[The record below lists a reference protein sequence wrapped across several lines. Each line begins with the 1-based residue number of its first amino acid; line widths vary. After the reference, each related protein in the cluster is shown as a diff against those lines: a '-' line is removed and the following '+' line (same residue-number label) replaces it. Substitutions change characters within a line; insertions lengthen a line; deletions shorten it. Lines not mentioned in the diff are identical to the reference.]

1 MEALD
6 SSLTVKN
13 DVAATM
19 CVAHRANAAG
29 KEDSANNSLDPVDN
43 ANTVKGSKDKDVRD
57 NAESADTVAAE
68 DSADAADVID
78 SRGVEIDDIMDSMDQ
93 GAKDNSNGCESDG
106 DSTNEES
113 CLEAMTS
120 DGQDYYLR
128 LGDTPRRRSALRLSR
143 IIARKQLLRRL
154 SQEIEAKEACDWL
167 RAAGFPQYAQ
177 LYADSQFPVDISS
190 VKRDH
195 DFLDRDLVEPLC
207 RRLNTLNKCASMKLD
222 VSHPKKKGDDSDEDD
237 PLAISKRWTFEWS
250 SRRWSRLQDF
260 LLDSATEI
268 SPTGPGEGLLRSTM
282 SIESVLTDLSE
293 QEITEIS
300 SLHSEDSAS
309 AMPDSISMASLSAS
323 YHPPRD
329 LPHYNSLPMK
339 SSRHGQGGRSKA
351 KDFLRRMEIMRTW
364 GPSTKR
370 KGSNRRA
377 PLVIGEPVLQGEEPH
392 ALQMLQCTPISQLE
406 HNHQTDG
413 DTSSVSLTNDCKDQS
428 TGSPIS
434 ETVAP
439 NAKEPVCAKHRT
451 ASKRSSMY
459 LEDIELLSQGK
470 RTEGQSQFGRNQFHS
485 YENLLV
491 HIPKDHKPGTF
502 PKALSIESLAP
513 FPGDGQCGPQTRA
526 QTSPPNNGPGE
537 PWSSNPLSKPP
548 CPGAPRG
555 SRVSVYDNVPGSH
568 LYASTGDLMDLEK
581 EDNLFPHLDDIIQH
595 VSGLQQIVDHWSR
608 SVLPEDETGEGEE
621 EGEGRTTT
629 SEGERDGVFL
639 VDNDSTGTSRER
651 RDSGVGA
658 SLTRPRLR
666 WPSFR
671 SSDHLKQPASS
682 LQISSQSAGQLSLLQ
697 KFSLLRLTAIMEKY
711 SMSNKHGW
719 TWSVPKFM
727 KRMKV
732 PDYKEKS
739 VFGVPLIIHV
749 QRCGFP
755 LPLCLQQAHSHLRTH
770 CLDQVGL
777 FRKSGVKS
785 RIQAL
790 RQQCELSPDY
800 VSYEDQSAYD
810 VADMVKQFFRDL
822 PEPLLTSK
830 LGETFLHIYQY
841 VPKEQRL
848 QAVRAAIL
856 LMPDENREVLQALLY
871 FLRDVTL
878 LVEENQMTPMNL
890 AVCLGPSLFHLSIL
904 KNESLS
910 PRSIQR
916 KYTTGRPDQ
925 KDLSENLAATQG
937 LCHMITECQCLF
949 QITEEMVTQ
958 SRNSYM
964 EAELMVPPLDELC
977 KAHEEEV
984 DEDEEEEDEEGSYH
998 THLERL
1004 IQNLLEEAKE
1014 KSKGWVSRSTT
1025 DHTELAFKKVGDGN
1039 PLRRWRVCVEVSATP
1054 DEVLQRLLRERPQWQ
1069 TDLQQEKVLEMLD
1082 KQTDV
1087 YQYSYYNMAPQP
1099 SCDYV
1104 VLRSWRTDLYK
1115 GSCALVCVSIEHDD
1129 SPSTGAV
1136 RGVVLESQYLLEP
1149 CVTGRTRLTHISRVD
1164 LRGRS
1169 PEWYNKAFGHLC
1181 VNEAQRI
1188 RSSFQSP
1195 DQTSPEAKS

>member
-1 MEALD
+1 MYQTVSLAELQEAGQH
-6 SSLTVKN
+6 SL
-13 DVAATM
+13 
-19 CVAHRANAAG
+19 
-29 KEDSANNSLDPVDN
+29 
-43 ANTVKGSKDKDVRD
+43 
-57 NAESADTVAAE
+57 
-68 DSADAADVID
+68 
-78 SRGVEIDDIMDSMDQ
+78 SR
-93 GAKDNSNGCESDG
+93 
-106 DSTNEES
+106 T
-113 CLEAMTS
+113 CLEAMTP

-128 LGDTPRRRSALRLSR
+128 LGVTPQRRSALRLSR
-143 IIARKQLLRRL
+143 IIARQQLLRRL
-154 SQEIEAKEACDWL
+154 AQEIEAKEACDWL

-177 LYADSQFPVDISS
+177 LYEDSQFPIDISS

-222 VSHPKKKGDDSDEDD
+222 VSHPKKKSDDSDEDD
-237 PLAISKRWTFEWS
+237 PLAISKRWTFEWN

-260 LLDSATEI
+260 LLDSTTES
-268 SPTGPGEGLLRSTM
+268 SPTGQGEGLHSTV
-282 SIESVLTDLSE
+282 SSESVLTDLSE

-323 YHPPRD
+323 YQPPRD
-329 LPHYNSLPMK
+329 LPHYNSLPIK

-351 KDFLRRMEIMRTW
+351 KEFLRRMELMRTW
-364 GPSTKR
+364 GPSTRR
-370 KGSNRRA
+370 KSSNRRP
-377 PLVIGEPVLQGEEPH
+377 PLVISGPVLQGEEPQ
-392 ALQMLQCTPISQLE
+392 ALQIKDCEDLSMM
-406 HNHQTDG
+406 
-413 DTSSVSLTNDCKDQS
+413 SVSPSK
-428 TGSPIS
+428 
-434 ETVAP
+434 ETAVP
-439 NAKEPVCAKHRT
+439 SVKEPVCTKPRT

-459 LEDIELLSQGK
+459 LEDMELPSQGK

-485 YENLLV
+485 YENLLI

-513 FPGDGQCGPQTRA
+513 SPGDRNNTSQTHA
-526 QTSPPNNGPGE
+526 QTSPPGNGLGE
-537 PWSSNPLSKPP
+537 PWSGKPLSKP

-568 LYASTGDLMDLEK
+568 LYASTGDLLDLEK

-608 SVLPEDETGEGEE
+608 SVLPEGDTAEGED
-621 EGEGRTTT
+621 EGEGRTTP
-629 SEGERDGVFL
+629 SEGERDGVSL
-639 VDNDSTGTSRER
+639 NDTDSTGTSRER

-671 SSDHLKQPASS
+671 TSDHLNQPASS

-719 TWSVPKFM
+719 TCLCAKTTPSLSVPKFM

-739 VFGVPLIIHV
+739 VFGVPLIVHV

-755 LPLCLQQAHSHLRTH
+755 LPLCLQQALSHLRTH

-790 RQQCELSPDY
+790 RQQCELSPDC

-856 LMPDENREVLQALLY
+856 LMPDENREVLQTLLY
-871 FLRDVTL
+871 FLRDVTS

-904 KNESLS
+904 KNETLS

-925 KDLSENLAATQG
+925 KDLNENLAATQG
-937 LCHMITECQCLF
+937 LAHMITECQRLF
-949 QITEEMVTQ
+949 QIPEEMVTQ

-998 THLERL
+998 AHLERL
-1004 IQNLLEEAKE
+1004 IQALLKEAKD
-1014 KSKGWVSRSTT
+1014 KSKGWVSRSST

-1039 PLRRWRVCVEVSATP
+1039 PLRRWRVCIEVSATP
-1054 DEVLQRLLRERPQWQ
+1054 TEVLQRLLKERPLWQ
-1069 TDLQQEKVLEMLD
+1069 SELQQEKILETLD

-1087 YQYSYYNMAPQP
+1087 YQYSCCNMAPQP

-1104 VLRSWRTDLYK
+1104 VLRSWRTDLCK
-1115 GSCALVCVSIEHDD
+1115 GSCALVCVSVEHDD
-1129 SPSTGAV
+1129 SPRMGAV

-1149 CVTGRTRLTHISRVD
+1149 SGTGRTRLTHISRVD

-1169 PEWYNKAFGHLC
+1169 PEWYNRAFGHLC
-1181 VNEAQRI
+1181 VSEAQRI
-1188 RSSFQSP
+1188 RSSFLP
-1195 DQTSPEAKS
+1195 LDQTSPEAKS

>member
-1 MEALD
+1 MR
-6 SSLTVKN
+6 T
-13 DVAATM
+13 
-19 CVAHRANAAG
+19 
-29 KEDSANNSLDPVDN
+29 
-43 ANTVKGSKDKDVRD
+43 SK
-57 NAESADTVAAE
+57 
-68 DSADAADVID
+68 
-78 SRGVEIDDIMDSMDQ
+78 
-93 GAKDNSNGCESDG
+93 
-106 DSTNEES
+106 
-113 CLEAMTS
+113 
-120 DGQDYYLR
+120 
-128 LGDTPRRRSALRLSR
+128 
-143 IIARKQLLRRL
+143 
-154 SQEIEAKEACDWL
+154 IEAKEACDWL

-177 LYADSQFPVDISS
+177 LYEDSQFPIDILS

-222 VSHPKKKGDDSDEDD
+222 VNHPKKKADDSDEDD
-237 PLAISKRWTFEWS
+237 PLAISKRWTFECS
-250 SRRWSRLQDF
+250 SRRWSRLQDIHF
-260 LLDSATEI
+260 LLDSTNES
-268 SPTGPGEGLLRSTM
+268 SPTGPGEGLHSTV
-282 SIESVLTDLSE
+282 SSESVLTDLSE

-309 AMPDSISMASLSAS
+309 AMPDSVSMASLSAS
-323 YHPPRD
+323 YQPPRD
-329 LPHYNSLPMK
+329 LPHYNSLPIK
-339 SSRHGQGGRSKA
+339 SGRHGQGGRNRA
-351 KDFLRRMEIMRTW
+351 KEFLRRMEMMRTW
-364 GPSTKR
+364 GPSTRR
-370 KGSNRRA
+370 KGSGRRP
-377 PLVIGEPVLQGEEPH
+377 PLVISGPVLQGEEPQ

-406 HNHQTDG
+406 NSPKHNHQSDG
-413 DTSSVSLTNDCKDQS
+413 STSPISHGDNCKDQPEVS
-428 TGSPIS
+428 ESPGSDSVTPS
-434 ETVAP
+434 V
-439 NAKEPVCAKHRT
+439 KEHLCKKPRP
-451 ASKRSSMY
+451 ASKRGSVY
-459 LEDIELLSQGK
+459 LEDMELPSQGK
-470 RTEGQSQFGRNQFHS
+470 RTEGQSQFGRSQFRS

-513 FPGDGQCGPQTRA
+513 SPTDRHGEPQTHA
-526 QTSPPNNGPGE
+526 KTSAHGPGPSE
-537 PWSSNPLSKPP
+537 PWLGKPPSKPP
-548 CPGAPRG
+548 CPRAPRG

-568 LYASTGDLMDLEK
+568 LYASTGDLLDLER

-608 SVLPEDETGEGEE
+608 SVLPEGGAGPGEGEE
-621 EGEGRTTT
+621 DVEGEGRTTP
-629 SEGERDGVFL
+629 SEGERDGVSL
-639 VDNDSTGTSRER
+639 NDTDSTGTGRER

-671 SSDHLKQPASS
+671 MSDSLSQSASS

-739 VFGVPLIIHV
+739 VFGVPLIVHV

-755 LPLCLQQAHSHLRTH
+755 LPPCLQQALSHLRTH

-790 RQQCELSPDY
+790 RQQCELSPDC

-856 LMPDENREVLQALLY
+856 LMSDENREALQSLLY
-871 FLRDVTL
+871 FLRDVTS

-890 AVCLGPSLFHLSIL
+890 AVCLGPSLFHLNIL
-904 KNESLS
+904 KNETLS

-937 LCHMITECQCLF
+937 LAHMITECQYLF
-949 QITEEMVTQ
+949 QVPEEMVTQ

-964 EAELMVPPLDELC
+964 EAELLAPPLDELC
-977 KAHEEEV
+977 KVHEEEV
-984 DEDEEEEDEEGSYH
+984 VDEEEEDEEEEGSYH
-998 THLERL
+998 AHLEGL
-1004 IQNLLEEAKE
+1004 VQGLLREAKD
-1014 KSKGWVSRSTT
+1014 KSKGWVSRSNA
-1025 DHTELAFKKVGDGN
+1025 DHTELASKKVGDGN
-1039 PLRRWRVCVEVSATP
+1039 PLRRWRVCVEVSAP
-1054 DEVLQRLLRERPQWQ
+1054 PSEVLQRLLKDRPLWQ
-1069 TDLQQEKVLEMLD
+1069 SDVQQEKVLETLD

-1087 YQYSYYNMAPQP
+1087 YQYCCRTMAPQP
-1099 SCDYV
+1099 SIDFV
-1104 VLRSWRTDLYK
+1104 VLRSWRTDLCK
-1115 GSCALVCVSIEHDD
+1115 GSCALVCVSVEHED
-1129 SPSTGAV
+1129 SPRLGAV
-1136 RGVVLESQYLLEP
+1136 RGVVLESQYFLEP
-1149 CVTGRTRLTHISRVD
+1149 CGTGKTRLTHLCRVD

-1188 RSSFQSP
+1188 RSSFHP
-1195 DQTSPEAKS
+1195 ADQTSPDAKN

>member
-1 MEALD
+1 M
-6 SSLTVKN
+6 
-13 DVAATM
+13 
-19 CVAHRANAAG
+19 RA
-29 KEDSANNSLDPVDN
+29 
-43 ANTVKGSKDKDVRD
+43 SK
-57 NAESADTVAAE
+57 
-68 DSADAADVID
+68 
-78 SRGVEIDDIMDSMDQ
+78 
-93 GAKDNSNGCESDG
+93 
-106 DSTNEES
+106 
-113 CLEAMTS
+113 
-120 DGQDYYLR
+120 
-128 LGDTPRRRSALRLSR
+128 
-143 IIARKQLLRRL
+143 
-154 SQEIEAKEACDWL
+154 IEAKEACDWL

-177 LYADSQFPVDISS
+177 LYEDSQFPINISA

-222 VSHPKKKGDDSDEDD
+222 VSHPKKKSDDSDEDD

-260 LLDSATEI
+260 LLDSTNES
-268 SPTGPGEGLLRSTM
+268 SPTGPGEGLRSTV
-282 SIESVLTDLSE
+282 SSESVLTDLSE

-323 YHPPRD
+323 YHPPRE
-329 LPHYNSLPMK
+329 LPHYNSLPIK
-339 SSRHGQGGRSKA
+339 SSRHGQGGRNKA
-351 KDFLRRMEIMRTW
+351 KEFLRKMELMRTW

-370 KGSNRRA
+370 KSSNRRP
-377 PLVIGEPVLQGEEPH
+377 PLVISEPVLQGEEPH
-392 ALQMLQCTPISQLE
+392 ALQMLHCTPISQLE
-406 HNHQTDG
+406 HSPKHNHQTDG
-413 DTSSVSLTNDCKDQS
+413 AS
-428 TGSPIS
+428 IS
-434 ETVAP
+434 ETRKEQITL
-439 NAKEPVCAKHRT
+439 NASPSEETAVLGVQEPACTKPRA

-459 LEDIELLSQGK
+459 LEDMELPSQGK
-470 RTEGQSQFGRNQFHS
+470 RTEGQSQFGRNQFRS
-485 YENLLV
+485 YENLLIHV
-491 HIPKDHKPGTF
+491 PKDHKPGTF

-513 FPGDGQCGPQTRA
+513 
-526 QTSPPNNGPGE
+526 SPSDRNNNPHSHNHISPTENGLGE
-537 PWSSNPLSKPP
+537 PLSKPA

-568 LYASTGDLMDLEK
+568 LYASTGDLLDFEK
-581 EDNLFPHLDDIIQH
+581 EDNLFPHLDDILQH

-608 SVLPEDETGEGEE
+608 SVLPEGDNGEGEE
-621 EGEGRTTT
+621 EGEGMTTP
-629 SEGERDGVFL
+629 SEGERDGVSL
-639 VDNDSTGTSRER
+639 IDTDSTGTCRER

-671 SSDHLKQPASS
+671 TSDHLNQPASS
-682 LQISSQSAGQLSLLQ
+682 LHISSQSAGQLSLLQ

-739 VFGVPLIIHV
+739 VFGVPLIVHV

-755 LPLCLQQAHSHLRTH
+755 LPLCLQQALSHLRTY

-790 RQQCELSPDY
+790 RQQCELSPDS
-800 VSYEDQSAYD
+800 VNYEDQSAYD

-856 LMPDENREVLQALLY
+856 LMPDENREVLQTLLY
-871 FLRDVTL
+871 FLRDVTS

-904 KNESLS
+904 KNETLS

-916 KYTTGRPDQ
+916 KYATGRPDQ

-937 LCHMITECQCLF
+937 LAHMIIECQHLF
-949 QITEEMVTQ
+949 QTLFTLLNVKTGLPEQIYCDTPPPVVAQIPEEMVTQ
-958 SRNSYM
+958 SRNSYT
-964 EAELMVPPLDELC
+964 EAALMVPPLDELC
-977 KAHEEEV
+977 KVQEEEDV
-984 DEDEEEEDEEGSYH
+984 DEEVEEEEEDASYNAHIEG
-998 THLERL
+998 L
-1004 IQNLLEEAKE
+1004 IQNLLKE
-1014 KSKGWVSRSTT
+1014 SKDKSKGWVSRSSS
-1025 DHTELAFKKVGDGN
+1025 DNTELAFKKVGDGN
-1039 PLRRWRVCVEVSATP
+1039 PLRRWRVSLEVSAAPT
-1054 DEVLQRLLRERPQWQ
+1054 EVLQRLLKERSLWQ
-1069 TDLQQEKVLEMLD
+1069 TELQQEKVLETLD

-1087 YQYSYYNMAPQP
+1087 YHYSCCNMAPQP

-1104 VLRSWRTDLYK
+1104 VLRSWRTDLCK
-1115 GSCALVCVSIEHDD
+1115 ESCALVCVSIEHDD
-1129 SPSTGAV
+1129 SPCVGAV

-1149 CVTGRTRLTHISRVD
+1149 SGTGKTKVTHISRVD

-1188 RSSFQSP
+1188 RSSFLP
-1195 DQTSPEAKS
+1195 ADQSPEAKT

>member
-1 MEALD
+1 MDRVDAASAAGTEGAVNSRLD
-6 SSLTVKN
+6 S
-13 DVAATM
+13 
-19 CVAHRANAAG
+19 
-29 KEDSANNSLDPVDN
+29 VDD
-43 ANTVKGSKDKDVRD
+43 ANTVGAGKDKDVIGAVVYGKMKYPTSASVAGRVD
-57 NAESADTVAAE
+57 ETPSAEE
-68 DSADAADVID
+68 DSVDSGDDVFVD
-78 SRGVEIDDIMDSMDQ
+78 NVDQ
-93 GAKDNSNGCESDG
+93 SAKGSSNDGESDG
-106 DSTNEES
+106 DSTNEGT
-113 CLEAMTS
+113 CLEAMTP
-120 DGQDYYLR
+120 DGQDHYLR
-128 LGDTPRRRSALRLSR
+128 LGDSPRRRSALRLSR
-143 IIARKQLLRRL
+143 IIARQLLLRRL
-154 SQEIEAKEACDWL
+154 AQEIEAKEACDWL

-177 LYADSQFPVDISS
+177 LYEDSQFPIDISS

-222 VSHPKKKGDDSDEDD
+222 VSHPRKKGDDSDEDD

-260 LLDSATEI
+260 LLDSTCES
-268 SPTGPGEGLLRSTM
+268 SPTGQGEGLRSTV
-282 SIESVLTDLSE
+282 SSESVLTDLSE
-293 QEITEIS
+293 QEIAEIS
-300 SLHSEDSAS
+300 SLHSEDSTL

-323 YHPPRD
+323 YQPPRD
-329 LPHYNSLPMK
+329 LPHYNSLPIK
-339 SSRHGQGGRSKA
+339 SSRQGQGGRSKA
-351 KDFLRRMEIMRTW
+351 KEFLRRMEVMRTW
-364 GPSTKR
+364 GPSTRR
-370 KGSNRRA
+370 KSSSRRP
-377 PLVIGEPVLQGEEPH
+377 PLVISGPVLQGEEPQ
-392 ALQMLQCTPISQLE
+392 ALQVLQCTPINQLE
-406 HNHQTDG
+406 LSPKQNHQTDG
-413 DTSSVSLTNDCKDQS
+413 DTSALTIAGDCKDQS
-428 TGSPIS
+428 TESVSPS
-434 ETVAP
+434 GEVVVPDKMEAGP
-439 NAKEPVCAKHRT
+439 MKPRT

-459 LEDIELLSQGK
+459 LEDMELPSQGK
-470 RTEGQSQFGRNQFHS
+470 RTDGQSHFGRNQFHS
-485 YENLLV
+485 YENLLI

-513 FPGDGQCGPQTRA
+513 SPGDSNNGNQTQA
-526 QTSPPNNGPGE
+526 HSFPPNNNGQGE
-537 PWSSNPLSKPP
+537 PWSDKPLSKPP

-568 LYASTGDLMDLEK
+568 LYASTGDLLDLEK

-608 SVLPEDETGEGEE
+608 SVLPEGEMTAEGGEE
-621 EGEGRTTT
+621 EGEGRTTP
-629 SEGERDGVFL
+629 SEGERDGVSL
-639 VDNDSTGTSRER
+639 NDTDSTGTSRER

-671 SSDHLKQPASS
+671 TSDHLNQPASS

-727 KRMKV
+727 KRIKV

-739 VFGVPLIIHV
+739 VFGVPLIVHV

-755 LPLCLQQAHSHLRTH
+755 LPVCLQQAFSHLRAH

-790 RQQCELSPDY
+790 RQQCELSPDA

-856 LMPDENREVLQALLY
+856 LMPDENREVLQMLLY
-871 FLRDVTL
+871 FLRDVTS

-904 KNESLS
+904 KNDALS

-925 KDLSENLAATQG
+925 KDLNENLAATQG
-937 LCHMITECQCLF
+937 LAHMITECQHLF
-949 QITEEMVTQ
+949 QIPEEMVTQ

-977 KAHEEEV
+977 KSHEEEV
-984 DEDEEEEDEEGSYH
+984 DECEEEEEEEEGSYH
-998 THLERL
+998 AHIERL
-1004 IQNLLEEAKE
+1004 VQKLLKEAKD
-1014 KSKGWVSRSTT
+1014 KSKGWVSRSTA
-1025 DHTELAFKKVGDGN
+1025 DNTELAFKKVGDGN
-1039 PLRRWRVCVEVSATP
+1039 PLRQWRVCAEVPAAPS
-1054 DEVLQRLLRERPQWQ
+1054 EVLQRLLKERPLWQ
-1069 TDLQQEKVLEMLD
+1069 TGQDKEKVLEILD

-1087 YQYSYYNMAPQP
+1087 YQYSCRNMAPQP
-1099 SCDYV
+1099 DCDYV
-1104 VLRSWRTDLYK
+1104 VLRSWRTDLCR
-1115 GSCALVCVSIEHDD
+1115 GCCALVCVSVEHDD
-1129 SPSTGAV
+1129 SPRMGAV

-1149 CVTGRTRLTHISRVD
+1149 CGTERTKLTHVSRVD
-1164 LRGRS
+1164 LRGKS
-1169 PEWYNKAFGHLC
+1169 PEWYNKAYGHLC

-1188 RSSFQSP
+1188 RSSFQP
-1195 DQTSPEAKS
+1195 LDHTEH

>member
-1 MEALD
+1 MEAVNTSVTILD
-6 SSLTVKN
+6 E
-13 DVAATM
+13 DGIRATM
-19 CVAHRANAAG
+19 STLKKDKINAAEIG
-29 KEDSANNSLDPVDN
+29 GMEKNNLEGLYTANVSGTARDEDLIRNVVVGNVTHLPTIAETEDYVGVDTEDSAH
-43 ANTVKGSKDKDVRD
+43 G
-57 NAESADTVAAE
+57 ADL
-68 DSADAADVID
+68 ID
-78 SRGVEIDDIMDSMDQ
+78 GRSMDIARIVDIMDQRDTTE
-93 GAKDNSNGCESDG
+93 GNDRKSDD
-106 DSTNEES
+106 DSTSETIF
-113 CLEAMTS
+113 LEAMTP

-143 IIARKQLLRRL
+143 IIARKQLLQRL
-154 SQEIEAKEACDWL
+154 EQ
-167 RAAGFPQYAQ
+167 GF
-177 LYADSQFPVDISS
+177 
-190 VKRDH
+190 
-195 DFLDRDLVEPLC
+195 DLVTSPLPYSDLPLKHRLPGG
-207 RRLNTLNKCASMKLD
+207 RRRGLG
-222 VSHPKKKGDDSDEDD
+222 GDDSDEDD
-237 PLAISKRWTFEWS
+237 QLAISKQWTFEWS

-260 LLDSATEI
+260 LLESTNE
-268 SPTGPGEGLLRSTM
+268 SSSTGRGEGLHSTV
-282 SIESVLTDLSE
+282 SSESVLTDLSE

-323 YHPPRD
+323 YQPPRE
-329 LPHYNSLPMK
+329 LPHYNSLPIK

-351 KDFLRRMEIMRTW
+351 KEFLRRMEKMRTW
-364 GPSTKR
+364 GPSTRHKS
-370 KGSNRRA
+370 SNRRP
-377 PLVIGEPVLQGEEPH
+377 PLVISGPVLQGEEPQ

-406 HNHQTDG
+406 HSPKHNHHTNG
-413 DTSSVSLTNDCKDQS
+413 DISSVSPSNDCKDLS
-428 TGSPIS
+428 MMSVSPS
-434 ETVAP
+434 RETVSLSV
-439 NAKEPVCAKHRT
+439 KEPVCVKTRS

-459 LEDIELLSQGK
+459 LEDMELPSQGK
-470 RTEGQSQFGRNQFHS
+470 RTEGQSHFGRNQFHS
-485 YENLLV
+485 YENLLI

-513 FPGDGQCGPQTRA
+513 SSGDSNNDPQA
-526 QTSPPNNGPGE
+526 QALTSPPDNGLSE
-537 PWSSNPLSKPP
+537 PWSVNTLSKPS
-548 CPGAPRG
+548 CPEAPRG

-568 LYASTGDLMDLEK
+568 LYASTGDLLDLEK

-608 SVLPEDETGEGEE
+608 SVLPEGDTGEGEE
-621 EGEGRTTT
+621 EGEGRTTP
-629 SEGERDGVFL
+629 SEGERDGVSL
-639 VDNDSTGTSRER
+639 NDTDSTGTSRER

-658 SLTRPRLR
+658 SLTRPRIR

-671 SSDHLKQPASS
+671 TSDHLNQPASS
-682 LQISSQSAGQLSLLQ
+682 LQISNQSAGQLGLLQ

-739 VFGVPLIIHV
+739 VFGVPLIVHV

-755 LPLCLQQAHSHLRTH
+755 LPLCLQQALSHLRKH

-790 RQQCELSPDY
+790 RQQCELSPDF

-856 LMPDENREVLQALLY
+856 LMPDENREVLQTLLY
-871 FLRDVTL
+871 FLRDVTS

-890 AVCLGPSLFHLSIL
+890 GVCLGPSLFNLSIL
-904 KNESLS
+904 KNETLS

-916 KYTTGRPDQ
+916 KYTTGRPDE
-925 KDLSENLAATQG
+925 KDLNENQAATQG
-937 LCHMITECQCLF
+937 LAHMITECQHLF
-949 QITEEMVTQ
+949 QIPEEMISQ

-977 KAHEEEV
+977 KTHEEEV
-984 DEDEEEEDEEGSYH
+984 EEDEEEEEEEGSYH
-998 THLERL
+998 AHLESL
-1004 IQNLLEEAKE
+1004 VQVLLKEAKD
-1014 KSKGWVSRSTT
+1014 KSKSWVSRSAG
-1025 DHTELAFKKVGDGN
+1025 DHTELAFKKVEDGN

-1054 DEVLQRLLRERPQWQ
+1054 NEVLQRLLKERHLWQ
-1069 TDLQQEKVLEMLD
+1069 TDLQQEKVLESLD

-1087 YQYSYYNMAPQP
+1087 YQYSCFNMVPQP

-1104 VLRSWRTDLYK
+1104 VLRSWRTDLCK

-1129 SPSTGAV
+1129 SPRMGAV

-1149 CVTGRTRLTHISRVD
+1149 CGTARTRLTHISRVD
-1164 LRGRS
+1164 LRGRA
-1169 PEWYNKAFGHLC
+1169 PEWYNKAFGQLC

-1188 RSSFQSP
+1188 RSSFTLLDHMS
-1195 DQTSPEAKS
+1195 SEARV